1 MTDATEEKP
10 LYLGHRSRLKER
22 FMIDEGASMPDYE
35 LLELLLTMAI
45 PRRDVKPLAKK
56 LIAAFGDLV
65 SVIKAPAHELLEKC
79 DLSPNAIVL
88 LKVVSTCLL
97 RATGRVFEEPDKN
110 VISCWDEFYDYCRQL
125 IGYKDIE
132 EFHVFF
138 FDDNLRHKG
147 DMLLSTG
154 TVNKAYVYPREI
166 LRKAIDVKASF
177 IILVHNHPS
186 GNVKPSSADIKLT
199 TDICE
204 LCDLMELKVF
214 DHIIVSKYDMYSFK
228 SAGIIKSFNAGPFH
242 IKNNA

>member
-97 RATGRVFEEPDKN
+97 RATGRIFEEPDKN

-125 IGYKDIE
+125 IGYKDVE

-138 FDDNLRHKG
+138 FDDNLCHKG

-166 LRKAIDVKASF
+166 LRKALDVKASF